1 LEFEHRIVRKDRRQ
15 AEAAVVQ
22 LASIVESSSDAII
35 GTALDGTIV
44 TWNAGAERLLGYT
57 AEEVCGRSVAILA
70 PHYRPDRIE
79 ETVQRLRRGESVPPY
94 DTVRLAR
101 DGRQVEVSVTLS
113 AIRDGAGQ
121 IVGISSIS
129 RDIGAQKAIERM
141 KDEFIAIVGHEL
153 RTPLTALQGALGLV
167 AHDLTGTLSE
177 QGQQMLDIA
186 VASTDRLG
194 RLIGD
199 ILDIARLESGKGA
212 MAMTHCEA
220 SHLLTQAADAM
231 RAKAEGAGVTIRVQ
245 RSSAPLWADPDR
257 IVQVLTNMISNAI
270 RFSPEGGT
278 VVLGAER
285 EGDHAIVRVTDQGPG
300 LPPDKQEVIF
310 DRFHQ
315 VDSSDRR
322 GHAGMGLGL
331 AICRSIVHQHG
342 GRIWVEAVPGRGS
355 TFLFTI
361 PVPKEGPAA
370 PPQHP

>member
-1 LEFEHRIVRKDRRQ
+1 
-15 AEAAVVQ
+15 
-22 LASIVESSSDAII
+22 
-35 GTALDGTIV
+35 
-44 TWNAGAERLLGYT
+44 
-57 AEEVCGRSVAILA
+57 
-70 PHYRPDRIE
+70 
-79 ETVQRLRRGESVPPY
+79 
-94 DTVRLAR
+94 
-101 DGRQVEVSVTLS
+101 
-113 AIRDGAGQ
+113 
-121 IVGISSIS
+121 
-129 RDIGAQKAIERM
+129 
-141 KDEFIAIVGHEL
+141 
-153 RTPLTALQGALGLV
+153 
-167 AHDLTGTLSE
+167 
-177 QGQQMLDIA
+177 
-186 VASTDRLG
+186 
-194 RLIGD
+194 
-199 ILDIARLESGKGA
+199 

-231 RAKAEGAGVTIRVQ
+231 RAKAEDAGVTIRVQ

-270 RFSPEGGT
+270 KFSPEGGT

-300 LPPDKQEVIF
+300 LPPDKQGVIF